1 MVYDLEKQET
11 VDDLSD
17 YSYDILAEGYFGV
30 KTESGKLREKMDE
43 LKGLMGKD
51 KRNRLEEEQMN
62 SLINDF
68 DKLPEIIAPEI
79 KAQYYEL
86 MTTNGKREAVL

>member
-1 MVYDLEKQET
+1 
-11 VDDLSD
+11 
-17 YSYDILAEGYFGV
+17 
-30 KTESGKLREKMDE
+30 MDE

>member
-1 MVYDLEKQET
+1 
-11 VDDLSD
+11 
-17 YSYDILAEGYFGV
+17 
-30 KTESGKLREKMDE
+30 MDE
-43 LKGLMGKD
+43 LKGLMEKD